1 MMQGL
6 RLRGIAGA
14 ALLGLGLALSAM
26 VTGSATQPEGTP
38 PSVDPHGHGSPDC
51 GALSIGEIPEASGS
65 FSLEIEEGEGGVSS
79 LEIRITF
86 GSSVGDPGNDAT
98 PAEDVT
104 EDVEEVGRTDDQG
117 ATEATPQAPSVSITN
132 CLPALD
138 HELPDP

>member
-51 GALSIGEIPEASGS
+51 GALSIGEIPEASGDTPVTLTS
-65 FSLEIEEGEGGVSS
+65 DGSGVGSGGV
-79 LEIRITF
+79 
-86 GSSVGDPGNDAT
+86 PG
-98 PAEDVT
+98 
-104 EDVEEVGRTDDQG
+104 G
-117 ATEATPQAPSVSITN
+117 
-132 CLPALD
+132 
-138 HELPDP
+138 PD